1 MTVPPGESRPYD
13 LAVVGA
19 GVAGLNALAVAS
31 KYLTKDHRVLII
43 DRRSR
48 AGGMWVD
55 TYPYVRLHQPHPFFT
70 AADIKWTLDADR
82 AYLAT
87 KDEVLDHF
95 SHCVDVVRGRVGL
108 DEWLG
113 TELLSHEAGKET
125 IRLTCR
131 SADGTTRTVEAKR
144 LIPENG
150 NGGCAPPLEVQ
161 TWPACRRSVANYTYE
176 GKPYPHEPLPDER
189 GAEVAGFEEGGRLE
203 VYSGS
208 SAVVVFANDP
218 AVAQKV
224 LSLLRPQAPDS
235 RPATRAS
242 ELETEV
248 PQELVAPDPGATEGK
263 LACGA

>member
-1 MTVPPGESRPYD
+1 MINVARSRRLLLP
-13 LAVVGA
+13 LTLGLLGA
-19 GVAGLNALAVAS
+19 SLLFLVLNASGAPESSGRDGGGQLAAAPANETADNPMPCTS
-31 KYLTKDHRVLII
+31 PDQATNFEAF
-43 DRRSR
+43 S
-48 AGGMWVD
+48 AGGSPLGLPLTATLRRCD
-55 TYPYVRLHQPHPFFT
+55 IATEEGEPGANYVSY
-70 AADIKWTLDADR
+70 I
-82 AYLAT
+82 Y
-87 KDEVLDHF
+87 
-95 SHCVDVVRGRVGL
+95 
-108 DEWLG
+108 G
-113 TELLSHEAGKET
+113 TCEFRNA
-125 IRLTCR
+125 
-131 SADGTTRTVEAKR
+131 
-144 LIPENG
+144 ENG
-150 NGGCAPPLEVQ
+150 DGGCAPPLEVQ

-208 SAVVVFANDP
+208 STVVVFANDP

-248 PQELVAPDPGATEGK
+248 PQGLVAPDPGATEGK